1 MSPSAV
7 SLMTIFAI
15 IGLGV
20 VIGFL
25 AGVRR
30 KMNLEQWT
38 VGARGFGMLLMF
50 LLMAGEIYTTFSF
63 LGASGWAYSR
73 GGPTLY
79 ILAYLSLG
87 AGVSFFILPHIWELG
102 RKYKL
107 QTQSDFFRLRYGNKY
122 LAAFVCVVG
131 VIFLIPYLQ
140 LQITGLGIIVNVAS
154 FDGIGRTPAMAISV
168 ALLAAFVLASGIR
181 AVAWISVL
189 KDVLMLVAAF
199 SIGIGIPY
207 VHYGG
212 IGLMF
217 TALAQARPAHLTM
230 PGATTNL
237 GHSWYITTVLLSA
250 LGGYMWPHAFGAA
263 FTAKSGDTLRRNA
276 VVMPLYTITLAFI
289 LFAGFTAVMV
299 VPGLPD
305 GDLALLTIIRQS
317 FPVWFLGVIGG
328 AGALTAIVPASILI
342 LDRCDALRQESV
354 PANLRANDDGRSGRE
369 AGSLIGCGAERH
381 QPVPRRPQFHNACVS
396 APAGLRWRDPIL
408 PRRGAGPVL
417 ETRHDARCVRRHD
430 CRSSHRSLLDPH
442 SSGPL
447 LGLERRV
454 RSPLHQLF
462 DYHNPQPDHAS
473 ISAAARRE
481 PRAQL
486 DTTSTPLLDTDG
498 DLFCLHRYRNQ
509 PSQACPCTTRL
520 RLDHVRSLSEG
531 ARQTCVSRR
540 AVASNGMTQLPTE
553 TELIIRPSG
562 RSWDRRALPDG
573 LAARSPSKR
582 PTVM

>member
-7 SLMTIFAI
+7 SLTTIFAI
-15 IGLGV
+15 VGIGV

-107 QTQSDFFRLRYGNKY
+107 QTQSDFFGLRYGNKY

-154 FDGIGRTPAMAISV
+154 FNGIGRTSAMAISV
-168 ALLAAFVLASGIR
+168 ALLAAFVLASGVR

-189 KDVLMLVAAF
+189 KDVLMLVAAV

-212 IGLMF
+212 IGPMF
-217 TALAQARPAHLTM
+217 AALAQTRPAHLTM
-230 PGATTNL
+230 PGATSNL

-276 VVMPLYTITLAFI
+276 IVMPLYTITLAFI

-305 GDLALLTIIRQS
+305 GDLALLTIVRQS
-317 FPVWFLGVIGG
+317 FPAWFLGVIGG
-328 AGALTAIVPASILI
+328 AGALTAMVPASILI
-342 LDRCDALRQESV
+342 LTAATLF
-354 PANLRANDDGRSGRE
+354 AKNLCRPIFAPTMTDDQVAKLARGMVLVLS
-369 AGSLIGCGAERH
+369 AISLYLAIH
-381 QPVPRRPQFHNACVS
+381 
-396 APAGLRWRDPIL
+396 
-408 PRRGAGPVL
+408 
-417 ETRHDARCVRRHD
+417 
-430 CRSSHRSLLDPH
+430 SSTTLVSLL
-442 SSGPL
+442 L
-447 LGLERRV
+447 LGYAGVTQFFPGVVLGLYWKHV
-454 RSPLHQLF
+454 TMPGVFAGMIAGVAIVAYLILTHQDPFMGWSAGFVALCINFLITAILSLLTPAMPPLDQT
-462 DYHNPQPDHAS
+462 HN
-473 ISAAARRE
+473 
-481 PRAQL
+481 
-486 DTTSTPLLDTDG
+486 
-498 DLFCLHRYRNQ
+498 
-509 PSQACPCTTRL
+509 
-520 RLDHVRSLSEG
+520 
-531 ARQTCVSRR
+531 
-540 AVASNGMTQLPTE
+540 
-553 TELIIRPSG
+553 
-562 RSWDRRALPDG
+562 
-573 LAARSPSKR
+573 
-582 PTVM
+582 